1 MAGGTC
7 PKMVGSMGSEEHT
20 VTGGEGGGK
29 KNPGIC
35 ARCWRAWWVVG
46 ILVVFVGV
54 ALWLVGKNNHWFDRW
69 IPNRFRVIDQGHIYA
84 SGQISRYLIRDVLV
98 DHHIGVD
105 ISLCAEDIA
114 SDPDEVAERTA
125 TRELGVTLLEYP
137 LAGDGT
143 GDINQYVK
151 AITAMVKANRA
162 GQGVLVHCYSGVER
176 SGACTA
182 FYRVLIEGWT
192 TQRAVEEL
200 KANHWTQSRN
210 PKMLPYLNE
219 HVGELA
225 AGLVAQGVLAKV
237 PQPLPRFEP

>member
-1 MAGGTC
+1 MAVLVLAIGGL
-7 PKMVGSMGSEEHT
+7 GWG
-20 VTGGEGGGK
+20 
-29 KNPGIC
+29 
-35 ARCWRAWWVVG
+35 
-46 ILVVFVGV
+46 
-54 ALWLVGKNNHWFDRW
+54 LWKIGQNNHWFDRW
-69 IPNRFRVIDQGHIYA
+69 IPNRFRVIDQGHVYA
-84 SGQISRYLIRDVLV
+84 SGQISRYLIRGVLV

-114 SDPDEVAERTA
+114 SDPDEAAERSVTKD
-125 TRELGVTLLEYP
+125 LGVTLLEYP

-143 GDINQYVK
+143 GDINNYVK
-151 AITAMVKANRA
+151 AITAMVHANQN

-192 TQRAVEEL
+192 TEQAVAEL
-200 KANHWTQSRN
+200 RANHWTESRN

-225 AGLVAQGVLAKV
+225 AGLVASGVLQKA
-237 PQPLPRFEP
+237 PDPLPQFEP